1 MNPQI
6 IEATQENFSEV
17 VIAGSQHNFVVVDFW
32 ATWCEPCKQLVPLL
46 EQLSVDFGYILAKVN
61 TEEQQA
67 LAQDYGVRSIPDVRI
82 YKDGAVV
89 EQFSGALSEGELR
102 QLFGRFMSAA
112 PSGIEQSIEA
122 IHQLAVDGEME
133 QANSAFSQ
141 LLVENPDN
149 SEVKLAYAKLLME
162 LGEQEQATTLL
173 EEIKKGDE
181 LYPAARSVLAIGEFQ
196 QVCLNLNDV
205 ENSGEEMTGSA
216 LIYAEGACAVLNSEP
231 EAALEKFLTI
241 VKQDRSFNDDAARK
255 AMLTIFELLGEHPL
269 VRHYQRKLAVL
280 MY

>member
-1 MNPQI
+1 MNSQI
-6 IEATQENFSEV
+6 IEVTQENFSEV
-17 VIAGSQHNFVVVDFW
+17 VIEGSQHNYIVVDFW
-32 ATWCEPCKQLVPLL
+32 ATWCNPCQQLIPLL
-46 EQLSVDFGYILAKVN
+46 EKLTEDFGYILAKVN

-102 QLFGRFMSAA
+102 ELFGRFMSAA

-133 QANSAFSQ
+133 QASAAFSQ

-173 EEIKKGDE
+173 EEIKQDDE

-196 QVCLNLNDV
+196 QACLTIKD
-205 ENSGEEMTGSA
+205 GDEEIEGSA
-216 LIYAEGACAVLNSEP
+216 RLYAEGACAVINSEP
-231 EAALEKFLTI
+231 EAALEKFLSI

-255 AMLTIFELLGEHPL
+255 AMLTIFELLDEHPL
-269 VRHYQRKLAVL
+269 VRHYQRKLAML